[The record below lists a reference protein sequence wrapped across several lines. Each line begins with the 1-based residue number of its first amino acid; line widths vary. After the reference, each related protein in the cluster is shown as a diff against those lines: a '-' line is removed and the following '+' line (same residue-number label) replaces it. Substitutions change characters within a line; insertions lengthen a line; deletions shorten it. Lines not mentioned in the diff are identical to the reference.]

1 MSISITPPTPD
12 EFAPFYS
19 PYIAS
24 LPEGDIV
31 DLLDRQREDVASA
44 LNWVASESW
53 GTFRYEPG
61 KWSVADVVCHMSDA
75 ERISSYRALRISRG
89 DKTPLPGWEQDDYAF
104 VAGAEGRE
112 VDNLAEEF
120 DLVRRSTLAL
130 VRSWEIEALD
140 RKAVANDHPITVRA
154 LVYIMAGHVHHHMN
168 ILRNL
173 YRVKG

>member
-1 MSISITPPTPD
+1 MSITITPPTPD
-12 EFAPFYS
+12 EFASFYS

-31 DLLDRQREDVASA
+31 DFLDRQREEIALA
-44 LNWVASESW
+44 LNWVASEDW

-61 KWSVADVVCHMSDA
+61 KWSVADVVCHMTDA
-75 ERISSYRALRISRG
+75 ERIFSYRALRISRG

-112 VDNLAEEF
+112 VDTLAEEF

-130 VRSWEIEALD
+130 IRSWEPEALD
-140 RKAVANDHPITVRA
+140 RKGVANGHPVTARG

-168 ILRNL
+168 ILRTL